1 MDNRQNH
8 IGFLIRELGNAM
20 RKKRERDDCH
30 MEGGENLTMM
40 QKWVLGYLVHH
51 TDHDIYQKELE
62 DNLNIGKSTL
72 SEILH
77 TMEKDGLVERVSS
90 GRCKKIVMTE
100 KSAQIDKIITRQI
113 EETEEKLK
121 SGISEEDVEQFIC
134 TIRKMIENMKEENE
148 R

>member
-1 MDNRQNH
+1 
-8 IGFLIRELGNAM
+8 M

-30 MEGGENLTMM
+30 IVGGENLTMM

-72 SEILH
+72 SEILR

-121 SGISEEDVEQFIC
+121 KGISEEDVEQFIC

>member
-1 MDNRQNH
+1 
-8 IGFLIRELGNAM
+8 M

-121 SGISEEDVEQFIC
+121 RGISEEDVEQFIC